1 MRRRVIALALVLAAG
16 AWSAGAA
23 AAQDTVSLQ
32 LGSPVVAYGKP
43 VTASGVVTPAAAG
56 TAVALDLDGV
66 EVGSATTDAAG
77 AFHASL
83 VLQRRG
89 TLTARLGS
97 GAASAGV
104 PVDVVP
110 RISLPARAALAY
122 MGGSLTVKVAPAT
135 YAGTALL
142 DVRRGGAL
150 VGRAAAKVRRGVAT
164 LRFRTG
170 AVGRYTLHVSL
181 PADASLGAASV
192 TAGLRVRG
200 RRLTVGDR
208 GRDVRELARRLRAFH
223 VLVPGVGDAFTFELE
238 DAVIAFQ
245 KAYRLP
251 RTGVVDDGVWR
262 ALAKARKL
270 RPRYRKP
277 ALHIEVDKTRQI
289 AMMVRGGKV
298 AAIEMVST
306 GATGNTPEGTWAI
319 NNKSPANGTWLGSAT
334 LYWAM
339 NFVGNRFALHGFDP
353 VPVFPA
359 SHGCVREPIWA
370 AKWLYDHSKIGERVY
385 VYH

>member
-1 MRRRVIALALVLAAG
+1 MRRRVIALALVLAAV
-16 AWSAGAA
+16 STSVDVA

-32 LGSPVVAYGKP
+32 LGSSVVAYGKP
-43 VTASGVVTPAAAG
+43 LAATGAVTPAAAG
-56 TAVALDLDGV
+56 TVVALELDGAP
-66 EVGSATTDAAG
+66 VGTARTDAAG
-77 AFHASL
+77 AFHAAL

-89 TLTARLGS
+89 TVVARLAS

-104 PVDVVP
+104 AVDVVP
-110 RISLPARAALAY
+110 RISLPARAGFAY
-122 MGGSLTVKVAPAT
+122 MGGSLTLKVVPAA
-135 YAGTALL
+135 YAGTAQLE
-142 DVRRGGAL
+142 VRRGGAL
-150 VGRAAAKVRRGVAT
+150 VGRAAAKVRRGTAT

-170 AVGRYTLHVSL
+170 AVGRYTLRVTL
-181 PADASLGAASV
+181 PASATLGASSL
-192 TAGLRVRG
+192 TAGLRVHG
-200 RRLTVGDR
+200 RALAVGDR
-208 GRDVRELARRLRAFH
+208 GRDVRELAKRLRRLH
-223 VLVPGVGDAFTFELE
+223 VLVPGVGDQFTFELE

-245 KAYRLP
+245 KGYRLP
-251 RTGVVDDGVWR
+251 RTGAVDDAVWR
-262 ALAKARKL
+262 ALTKARQL

-298 AAIEMVST
+298 AAIEMISS
-306 GATGNTPEGTWAI
+306 GATGNTPEGAFAI

-353 VPVFPA
+353 VPVYPA

-370 AKWLYDHSKIGERVY
+370 AKWLYDHSHLGERVY